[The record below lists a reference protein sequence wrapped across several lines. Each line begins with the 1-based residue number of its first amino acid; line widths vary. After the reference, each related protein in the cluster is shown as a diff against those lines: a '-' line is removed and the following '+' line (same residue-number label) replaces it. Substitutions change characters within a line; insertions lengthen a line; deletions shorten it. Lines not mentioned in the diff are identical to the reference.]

1 MAGTTDLSH
10 IAGYLF
16 IVGLIVA
23 VIAGL
28 AVGFLGISSTGAT
41 AAWISVAFVLVGVA
55 IGFLVTTSKKIEE
68 EIYILVL
75 VSLAL
80 LVASNMGVFA
90 SLDTA
95 TSTTLGTAV
104 NAIVG
109 YVAMYSAAA
118 IIVLA
123 IRTLTNFHVSKI

>member
-16 IVGLIVA
+16 IIGLIVS
-23 VIAGL
+23 VVAGL
-28 AVGFLGISSTGAT
+28 GVGFFSVGTNLQ
-41 AAWISVAFVLVGVA
+41 AWISVAFVLVGVA

-90 SLDTA
+90 SLNTA

>member
-16 IVGLIVA
+16 IIGLIVS
-23 VIAGL
+23 VVAGL
-28 AVGFLGISSTGAT
+28 GVGFLNIGNIAQ
-41 AAWISVAFVLVGVA
+41 AWISVAFVLVGVA

-90 SLDTA
+90 SLNTA